1 MEAGVHPPNGDPA
14 ARRAAPKRTKRLA
27 LATLMAVIGMNI
39 WTGGPLLAL
48 WIGSRVQSSGSE
60 PSLTIRPATALT
72 VFAAIAVISFLL
84 VIALNRVSDAYDR
97 AAGVGPGPKRHDRW
111 IASDG
116 PGPAAL
122 TALERMLVV
131 MVAICALAFEIWF
144 FFFST
149 SPIDQR
155 SGRSAVPLA
164 QSPSVVSTCSSP
176 RLRNLSPTASAP
188 SRPTS
193 PAPICTLR
201 SPSSVQ

>member
-1 MEAGVHPPNGDPA
+1 MRTMEAGIHPSPEG
-14 ARRAAPKRTKRLA
+14 RAKRVA
-27 LATLMAVIGMNI
+27 LAMVMALIGMNI

-48 WIGSRVQSSGSE
+48 WIGSRVQSSGST
-60 PSLTIRPATALT
+60 SLTIRPVTALT
-72 VFAAIAVISFLL
+72 VFGAIALISFVLVQLL
-84 VIALNRVSDAYDR
+84 KRVSDVYDR
-97 AAGVGPGPKRHDRW
+97 ASGVGPAKRKHDRW

-116 PGPAAL
+116 PGPTSL
-122 TALERMLVV
+122 SALERMLVV
-131 MVAICALAFEIWF
+131 MVAICVLAFEIWF

-164 QSPSVVSTCSSP
+164 QAPSGISTCSSP
-176 RLRNLSPTASAP
+176 RRRNLSPTASAP
-188 SRPTS
+188 SNPTS